1 MVDSGGDDDSIFFNK
16 DIHPKIITI
25 TKDRV
30 IENKKTENVIILNKG
45 RNKILM
51 NIENKKT
58 KINKEEIM
66 NSLNKIKKIQIENFD
81 DNEYKNRNNKNNI
94 YPSGYN
100 KTTQNILKITVNNG
114 KVIDNDIYIDNQ
126 INKNIYDKTINP
138 VKINKMKNIL
148 LKKEK
153 EEMLEEGKKTSTFNI
168 YDKNI
173 FSKIDNDY
181 NGHDNIIRQ
190 SDRFSL
196 KNSSNDDNLNSNS
209 DFFYNNNNYN
219 YSDDRKQET
228 NGNIEKKM
236 NFYINK
242 KELTRNSTLNIDRR
256 NSTSLITSIVNILHS
271 TKSQLT
277 DNSQKSSPYDKCL
290 ICERTFS
297 IINLCCSQCN
307 IHFFCRKCLNNY
319 CRGLIEKGIKRMKCP
334 ITKCNF
340 DIYQEFLKS
349 ILSED
354 YFSLLCKNS
363 KSIKSEE
370 KSISS
375 VNISGNKYE
384 IFNKK
389 IKHNLKDKKM
399 RLYSNKHVIDV
410 NSNIMFYNIRKYK
423 DEYCSKCGEPS
434 LFCKTTT
441 FFHKCLNCGF
451 KICKYCNKEYSP
463 THLILDYPNHCKIY
477 FRRADDISFKNNY
490 LFNYLIQLIY
500 VAAMFYIAF
509 AFSFLFIFRVFKT
522 IFKIEKK
529 HNNMIFFI
537 LYAIKY
543 FFCMFVSILLFI
555 IIFPFIFI
563 WTPYFPSIIALF
575 DGF

>member
-66 NSLNKIKKIQIENFD
+66 NSLKKIKKIQIENFD

-114 KVIDNDIYIDNQ
+114 KVIDNDIYLDNQ

-138 VKINKMKNIL
+138 VKINKMKSIL

-307 IHFFCRKCLNNY
+307 THFFCRKCLNNY

-375 VNISGNKYE
+375 VNMSGNKYE

-441 FFHKCLNCGF
+441 FFHKCLNCGY
-451 KICKYCNKEYSP
+451 KCCKYCNKTFTNY
-463 THLILDYPNHCKIY
+463 HLVINDHRHCKVYYRNHWKLSGNKNKYPNFITQLNQLNKI
-477 FRRADDISFKNNY
+477 I
-490 LFNYLIQLIY
+490 L
-500 VAAMFYIAF
+500 
-509 AFSFLFIFRVFKT
+509 
-522 IFKIEKK
+522 KI
-529 HNNMIFFI
+529 
-537 LYAIKY
+537 
-543 FFCMFVSILLFI
+543 
-555 IIFPFIFI
+555 
-563 WTPYFPSIIALF
+563 
-575 DGF
+575 